1 MNIFKN
7 FVFLYNVDFTQTN
20 GIFVDRSENLEIM
33 GSELLV
39 DNELNSYGARVNI
52 RRAPGNIIL
61 T

>member
-7 FVFLYNVDFTQTN
+7 FVFLYNIDFTQTN
-20 GIFVDRSENLEIM
+20 GIFVDRSENIEIM

-39 DNELNSYGARVNI
+39 DNELNTTGGRVNI
-52 RRAPGNIIL
+52 RRAPGNLIL